1 MSKSK
6 PFATLCGRIFRDAN
20 VAEYPST
27 EHRNKKIILCSQT
40 CLDSF
45 LEEPTVLCKV
55 HLKSEKTAEQIKA
68 ELSSIMDSWRQFY
81 DSSKKN
87 D

>member
-1 MSKSK
+1 MSK

-20 VAEYPST
+20 IEEYPST
-27 EHRNKKIILCSQT
+27 EHRNKKIILCSQS

-45 LEEPTVLCKV
+45 LEEPTGLCKV
-55 HLKSEKTAEQIKA
+55 HLKSEKTAEQIKE
-68 ELSSIMDSWRQFY
+68 ELSSIMDMWRKFY
-81 DSSKKN
+81 DSSKKS

>member
-1 MSKSK
+1 MGKT
-6 PFATLCGRIFRDAN
+6 FASLCGRNIRDAN
-20 VAEYPST
+20 PQEYPST
-27 EHRNKKIILCSQT
+27 EHRNKKIILCSQS

-55 HLKSEKTAEQIKA
+55 HLKSEKTAQQIQQ
-68 ELSSIMDSWRQFY
+68 ELASVLDSWRKFY
-81 DSSKKN
+81 DSSKKS

>member
-1 MSKSK
+1 MPK

-20 VAEYPST
+20 VAEYPSAQ
-27 EHRNKKIILCSQT
+27 HRNKKIMLCSQT

-55 HLKSEKTAEQIKA
+55 HLKSEKTAKQIQQ
-68 ELSSIMDSWRQFY
+68 ELASVVDSWRKFY
-81 DSSKKN
+81 DSSKKSN
-87 D
+87 

>member
-1 MSKSK
+1 MGK
-6 PFATLCGRIFRDAN
+6 PFATLCGRIIRDAN
-20 VAEYPST
+20 PEEYPST
-27 EHRNKKIILCSQT
+27 EHRNKKIKLCSQS

-55 HLKSEKTAEQIKA
+55 HLKSEKTAQQIQQ
-68 ELSSIMDSWRQFY
+68 ELASVLDSWRKFY
-81 DSSKKN
+81 DSSKKS

>member
-1 MSKSK
+1 MGK
-6 PFATLCGRIFRDAN
+6 PFATLCGRIIRDAN
-20 VAEYPST
+20 PQEYPST
-27 EHRNKKIILCSQT
+27 QHHNKKIVLCSQS

-55 HLKSEKTAEQIKA
+55 HLKSEKTAQQIQQ
-68 ELSSIMDSWRQFY
+68 ELASVLDSWRKFY
-81 DSSKKN
+81 DSSKKS

>member
-1 MSKSK
+1 MNKSK
-6 PFATLCGRIFRDAN
+6 PFATLCGRIIRDVN
-20 VAEYPST
+20 SEEYPST
-27 EHRNKKIILCSQT
+27 QHKNKKIILCSQS

-55 HLKSEKTAEQIKA
+55 HLKSEKTAQQIQQ
-68 ELSSIMDSWRQFY
+68 ELASVLDSWRQFY
-81 DSSKKN
+81 DSSKKS

>member
-1 MSKSK
+1 MSK

-20 VAEYPST
+20 AEEYPST
-27 EHRNKKIILCSQT
+27 QHRNKKIMLCSQF

-45 LEEPTVLCKV
+45 LAEPSVLCKV
-55 HLKSEKTAEQIKA
+55 HLRSEKTAEQIKE
-68 ELSSIMDSWRQFY
+68 ELSSIMDMWGKFY
-81 DSSKKN
+81 DSSKKT